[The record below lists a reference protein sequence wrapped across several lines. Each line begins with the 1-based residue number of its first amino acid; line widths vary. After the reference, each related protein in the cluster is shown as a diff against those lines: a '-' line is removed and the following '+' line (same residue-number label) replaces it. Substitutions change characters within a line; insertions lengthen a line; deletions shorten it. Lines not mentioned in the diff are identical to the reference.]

1 VPANNSFDYAVLRVV
16 PNVERGEFLNVGVVM
31 HCPAM
36 TFLGVRVHLDEDRLN
51 ALWPG
56 QDLAAVRDHVDAFRR
71 VCAAEPKAGP
81 IAQLSRRERF
91 HWMVA
96 PRSTVIQVSPVHTGL
111 CEDPQLTL
119 EDLFRRLVLPP
130 VTMIRGR
137 AD

>member
-16 PNVERGEFLNVGVVM
+16 PNAERGEFLNVGVVM
-31 HCPAM
+31 HCPAL
-36 TFLGVRVHLDEDRLN
+36 TFLGVRVHLDEERLG

-56 QDLAAVRDHVDAFRR
+56 QDLTAVRQHVEAFSR

-81 IAQLSRRERF
+81 IARLSRRERF

-111 CEDPQLTL
+111 CDDPQATL
-119 EDLFRRLVLPP
+119 EELFRRLVL
-130 VTMIRGR
+130 TTAG
-137 AD
+137 